1 MELDAS
7 SLWHAADARVL
18 VVGDCMLDRYWM
30 GDVNRISPEA
40 PVPVIAVQETEKR
53 MGGAANVAMNIASVG
68 AQPILLSILGDDEAG
83 HELEGMLHEAGI
95 DAELQFDAEMNTT
108 VKLRMISR
116 NQQLLR
122 ADFESRPGETALDAG
137 LERFSHI
144 LNRTGVVLVSDYGK
158 GGTGHITSMIDLA
171 RERGVPV
178 YIDPKGDDYSAYRG
192 ASLITPNLSEFQ
204 QVVGRVH
211 ELEDIDT
218 AAHELTR
225 GLDLR
230 VCLVTLSERGML
242 LCRREQAAIHQPTR
256 AREVY
261 DVTGAGDTVIAMMAL
276 ARAAG
281 FDDEQAMQLANHA
294 AGVVVNKLGTATA
307 SLDEIKLS
315 LERDKQ

>member
-7 SLWHAADARVL
+7 SLSHAADARVL
-18 VVGDCMLDRYWM
+18 VVGDCMLDRYWV

-40 PVPVIAVQETEKR
+40 PVPVIAVQKTEKR

-83 HELEGMLHEAGI
+83 HELEIMLREAGV
-95 DAELQFDAEMNTT
+95 DAELQFDAEMHTT

-137 LERFSHI
+137 LERFNQV

-158 GGTGHITSMIDLA
+158 GGTRHISSMIDLA
-171 RERGVPV
+171 RERKLPV
-178 YIDPKGDDYSAYRG
+178 YIDPKGADYSAYRG
-192 ASLITPNLSEFQ
+192 ASLITPNLNEFQ

-211 ELEDIDT
+211 ELEDID
-218 AAHELTR
+218 AAAQELMR
-225 GLDLR
+225 NLELQA
-230 VCLVTLSERGML
+230 CLVTLSERGML
-242 LCRREQAAIHQPTR
+242 LCRRDQGAIHQPTR

-315 LERDKQ
+315 LEREKQ